1 MPNAAALKE
10 KASFAFD
17 INLCTYIR
25 ESDYL
30 THK

>member
-17 INLCTYIR
+17 INCTYIR